1 MWQMKIIFE
10 KTKVYDLKIDVA
22 KTNLCIGDDLEID
35 VDAKGVLELFYFKE
49 IGFINRFLGRKK
61 SKRLGSLSSEDSKN
75 LSQKLKKAHKI
86 RVRVVD
92 IRPKHLSKNK
102 YDEVHVSVWIG

>member
-1 MWQMKIIFE
+1 MK
-10 KTKVYDLKIDVA
+10 KPKVYDLKIDVA
-22 KTNLCIGDDLEID
+22 KTNLCIGDDLETD
-35 VDAKGVLELFYFKE
+35 VDAKGALELFYFKE

-92 IRPKHLSKNK
+92 ILPKHLSKNK

>member
-1 MWQMKIIFE
+1 MKIIFE

-49 IGFINRFLGRKK
+49 IEFINRFLGRK
-61 SKRLGSLSSEDSKN
+61 
-75 LSQKLKKAHKI
+75 
-86 RVRVVD
+86 
-92 IRPKHLSKNK
+92 PK
-102 YDEVHVSVWIG
+102 VP

>member
-1 MWQMKIIFE
+1 MKIIFE
-10 KTKVYDLKIDVA
+10 KTEVYDLKIDVA

-35 VDAKGVLELFYFKE
+35 VDAKGALGLFYFKK

-102 YDEVHVSVWIG
+102 YDEIHVSVWIG

>member
-1 MWQMKIIFE
+1 MK

-35 VDAKGVLELFYFKE
+35 VDAKGALELFYFKE

-61 SKRLGSLSSEDSKN
+61 SNRLGSLSSEDSKN

-86 RVRVVD
+86 RVCVVD
-92 IRPKHLSKNK
+92 ILPKNLSKNK